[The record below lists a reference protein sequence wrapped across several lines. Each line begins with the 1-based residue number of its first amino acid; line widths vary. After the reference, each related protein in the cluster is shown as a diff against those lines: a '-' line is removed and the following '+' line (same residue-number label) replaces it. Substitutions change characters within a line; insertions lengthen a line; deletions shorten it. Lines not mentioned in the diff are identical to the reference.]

1 MKTIRQ
7 RYLPA
12 LMLVVICGLVAG
24 TVSRVSAKDKQD
36 DWEAAITEVK
46 VMSMH
51 LEMYGQL
58 VGLISDMNEI
68 HESPTASAEMAIMGL
83 DDHLGLEERAEF
95 LEDMLKDTED
105 ATVRR
110 AIRTKLIDTYK
121 ELGDSEEAMEHIE
134 ALITAEDE

>member
-36 DWEAAITEVK
+36 DWEAAVTEVK

-51 LEMYGQL
+51 LELFDQI
-58 VGLISDMNEI
+58 VGLVDGMHEI
-68 HESPTASAEMAIMGL
+68 HESPSASAELAIMGL

-95 LEDMLKDTED
+95 LEDMLGDTD
-105 ATVRR
+105 DPTVRR

-121 ELGDSEEAMEHIE
+121 ELGDTDEALEHIE

>member
-36 DWEAAITEVK
+36 DWDAAVTEVK
-46 VMSMH
+46 VMTMH
-51 LEMYGQL
+51 LGMYEQL
-58 VGLISDMNEI
+58 VGLIGGMNEI
-68 HESPTASAEMAIMGL
+68 HESPSASAEMAIMGI

-95 LEDMLKDTED
+95 LEEMLDDAED
-105 ATVRR
+105 PTVRR

-121 ELGDSEEAMEHIE
+121 ELGNTDEALEHIE